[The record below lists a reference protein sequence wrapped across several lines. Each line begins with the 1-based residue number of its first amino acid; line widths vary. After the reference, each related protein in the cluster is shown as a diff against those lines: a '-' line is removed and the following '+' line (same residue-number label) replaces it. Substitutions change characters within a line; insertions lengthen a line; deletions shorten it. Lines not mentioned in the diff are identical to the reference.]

1 MLSML
6 DTGIQ
11 KSTHVQNIRERHR
24 SFVFDLQ
31 PRSRQSFARNH
42 ELPYSF

>member
-11 KSTHVQNIRERHR
+11 KSTHVQNIQERDR
-24 SFVFDLQ
+24 SFVSDL
-31 PRSRQSFARNH
+31 
-42 ELPYSF
+42 